1 MINYE
6 IALETGSDVIKEKQ
20 IYEVKATQNIR
31 SLTYSSSGAFIYH
44 CTTAG
49 VYKTPVDSQI

>member
-20 IYEVKATQNIR
+20 IYEVKAT
-31 SLTYSSSGAFIYH
+31 
-44 CTTAG
+44 
-49 VYKTPVDSQI
+49 